1 MASKAIG
8 FLNFKF
14 GADLKGFDRAM
25 KKAQK
30 NLKKFGKNIQRTGE
44 NLTTGLTLPIVGLGA
59 ASLKLASDF
68 EQTDSKF
75 KTVFSSIQAEA
86 EQTAKVFSE
95 SFGLSDLAAKKLL
108 SDTGDLLVGFGFTE
122 QSALDLSK
130 QVNELAVDLASFTN
144 FSGGAEG
151 ASAALTKALLG
162 ERESIKSLGIA
173 ITEADLKE
181 FAAQHGLV
189 FKELD
194 RVAKAQL
201 TYQLAL
207 KQSSKAV
214 GDFERTSHT
223 FANQMRIAKAELTD
237 AAISLGEHLIPMAQK
252 AIRFFRELVDKFN
265 SLSASTKKSIV
276 NWALLIAAIG
286 PILII
291 IGKISVGISSLIPL
305 FGKLAATNPYIL
317 AIVGAIA
324 FVKILEK
331 VINRLNNQFSIQKQ
345 IEKVNAQARQN
356 ISEDLTKIKVS
367 TSLLVDENTTL
378 EHKKKLL
385 DDLKKTYPGYYDEL
399 DEATLST
406 QTLTQANDNLINSL
420 LKASQVEALKGRLT
434 DIQKEILA
442 AQQDIGTSSV
452 FGFDLDNFVSNVP
465 LPLQMLLKT
474 LSTKTGIEGIGNL
487 NKEAE
492 ALTNMLTKLIVETED
507 ANEEFKKLDHTTT
520 NLSINTKTTT
530 EKTEKYSRSLD
541 PLIENIKKYSEAYK
555 VLGADM
561 QDVDFF
567 TLKLTESQKLA
578 KAGFMMFGD
587 VLTSSLDSALNS
599 QEKFFDVFIK
609 NIKRAITSLMV
620 QLAVMTLIS
629 AIMPASLGGI
639 GKAAFSSKNILGN
652 LGKIMGF
659 ADGGLVT
666 GPTVGLIGEGIGT
679 TASNPEVIAPL
690 DKLKNFIGGGSQ
702 NVIVEGVIKGNDIFL
717 SNRNTGT
724 NRQRSV

>member
-30 NLKKFGKNIQRTGE
+30 NLKKFGKNVQRTGQ

-291 IGKISVGISSLIPL
+291 IGKISIGISSLIPL
-305 FGKLAATNPYIL
+305 FARLAATNPYLL

-367 TSLLVDENTTL
+367 TSLLEDENTSL
-378 EHKKKLL
+378 KHKKKLL

-406 QTLTQANDNLINSL
+406 QTLKQANENLINSL

-434 DIQKEILA
+434 EIQKEILES
-442 AQQDIGTSSV
+442 QQNIGTSFLED
-452 FGFDLDNFVSNVP
+452 FGLTEGFTPLD
-465 LPLQMLLKT
+465 MLLKT
-474 LSTKTGIEGIGNL
+474 LTTKTGVEGIGNL

-492 ALTNMLTKLIVETED
+492 ALTNMLTKLMVETED

-520 NLSINTKTTT
+520 NLSTNTKNTK
-530 EKTEKYSRSLD
+530 EETEKYSRSLD
-541 PLIENIKKYSEAYK
+541 PLIEKIKEYSDANR
-555 VLGADM
+555 VVGAVM

-567 TLKLTESQKLA
+567 TLKLTESQQIA
-578 KAGFMMFGD
+578 KAGWMMFGD

-609 NIKRAITSLMV
+609 NIKKAITSLMV

-629 AIMPASLGGI
+629 AIMPASLRGI

-652 LGKIMGF
+652 LGKIMNIPAM
-659 ADGGLVT
+659 ADGGVVM
-666 GPTVGLIGEGIGT
+666 GPQMALIGEAG
-679 TASNPEVIAPL
+679 PEAVIPL
-690 DKLKNFIGGGSQ
+690 DQLKNFGGSQ

>member
-30 NLKKFGKNIQRTGE
+30 NLKKFGKNVERTGK
-44 NLTTGLTLPIVGLGA
+44 NLTTGLTLPILALGA
-59 ASLKLASDF
+59 ASVKAFDQQAKAETKLLTALKGREDIQQRLIEQAKELQKTTLFGDEATIESQALLASLGLTE
-68 EQTDSKF
+68 EQILMLMPQIQNMASALGTDLKSATSLVSKSVSTTTDALARYF
-75 KTVFSSIQAEA
+75 DTGLKGVTGQQERAIVLTKSLTEKFDGQAEA
-86 EQTAKVFSE
+86 AAKV
-95 SFGLSDLAAKKLL
+95 GAGPLVQMKNQL
-108 SDTGDLLVGFGFTE
+108 GDLTE
-122 QSALDLSK
+122 
-130 QVNELAVDLASFTN
+130 E
-144 FSGGAEG
+144 
-151 ASAALTKALLG
+151 LG
-162 ERESIKSLGIA
+162 EKLMPYVSQFVDWMKKMIK
-173 ITEADLKE
+173 K
-181 FAAQHGLV
+181 FNGL
-189 FKELD
+189 
-194 RVAKAQL
+194 
-201 TYQLAL
+201 
-207 KQSSKAV
+207 
-214 GDFERTSHT
+214 TS
-223 FANQMRIAKAELTD
+223 
-237 AAISLGEHLIPMAQK
+237 AQK
-252 AIRFFRELVDKFN
+252 D
-265 SLSASTKKSIV
+265 SIV
-276 NWALLIAAIG
+276 KWGLLIAAIG

-291 IGKISVGISSLIPL
+291 IGKISIGISSLIPL
-305 FGKLAATNPYIL
+305 FARLAATNPYLL

-331 VINRLNNQFSIQKQ
+331 VINRLNDQFTIQKQ
-345 IEKVNAQARQN
+345 INKVNTQARQN
-356 ISEDLTKIKVS
+356 IADDLTKIKVS
-367 TSLLVDENTTL
+367 TSLLEDENTTL

-406 QTLTQANDNLINSL
+406 QTLKQANENLINSL

-434 DIQKEILA
+434 EIQKEILD
-442 AQQDIGTSSV
+442 AQQDIGTS
-452 FGFDLDNFVSNVP
+452 FLEDWGLTEGFTPLDL
-465 LPLQMLLKT
+465 MLKT
-474 LSTKTGIEGIGNL
+474 LSTTSGVEGIGNL

-492 ALTNMLTKLIVETED
+492 ALTNMLTKLMVETED

-520 NLSINTKTTT
+520 NLSTNTKNTKG
-530 EKTEKYSRSLD
+530 ETEKYSRSLD
-541 PLIENIKKYSEAYK
+541 PLIANIKKYSEAYK

-587 VLTSSLDSALNS
+587 VLTSSLDSALSS
-599 QEKFFDVFIK
+599 QEKFFDVFVK
-609 NIKRAITSLMV
+609 NIKRAIQSLLV

-639 GKAAFSSKNILGN
+639 GKAAFSSKNILGS

-690 DKLKNFIGGGSQ
+690 DKLKQFIGGGSQ

>member
-305 FGKLAATNPYIL
+305 FARLAATNPYIL
-317 AIVGAIA
+317 AIAGAIA

-367 TSLLVDENTTL
+367 TSLLEDENTSL
-378 EHKKKLL
+378 KHKKKLL

-406 QTLTQANDNLINSL
+406 QTLKQANENLINSL

-434 DIQKEILA
+434 EIQKEILDS
-442 AQQDIGTSSV
+442 QQNIGTSFLED
-452 FGFDLDNFVSNVP
+452 FGLTEGFTPLD
-465 LPLQMLLKT
+465 MLLKT
-474 LSTKTGIEGIGNL
+474 LTTKTGVEGIGNL

-492 ALTNMLTKLIVETED
+492 ALTNILTNLMVETED

>member
-1 MASKAIG
+1 MSSKAIG

-44 NLTTGLTLPIVGLGA
+44 NLTTGLTLPILGLGA

-68 EQTDSKF
+68 EETNAKF
-75 KTVFSSIQAEA
+75 NTVFSSIQEEA
-86 EQTAKVFSE
+86 QQTAKVFSE
-95 SFGLSDLAAKKLL
+95 SFGLSDLAAKQLL
-108 SDTGDLLVGFGFTE
+108 SNTGDLLVGFGFTE
-122 QSALDLSK
+122 QSALELSK

-291 IGKISVGISSLIPL
+291 IGKISIGISSLIPL
-305 FGKLAATNPYIL
+305 FARLAATNPYLL

-367 TSLLVDENTTL
+367 TSLLEDENTSL
-378 EHKKKLL
+378 KHKKKLL

-406 QTLTQANDNLINSL
+406 QTLKQANENLINSL

-434 DIQKEILA
+434 EIQKEILES
-442 AQQDIGTSSV
+442 QQNIGTSFLED
-452 FGFDLDNFVSNVP
+452 FGLTEGFTPLD
-465 LPLQMLLKT
+465 MLLKT
-474 LSTKTGIEGIGNL
+474 LTTKTGVEGIGNL

-492 ALTNMLTKLIVETED
+492 ALTNMLTKLMVETED

-520 NLSINTKTTT
+520 NLSTNTKNTK
-530 EKTEKYSRSLD
+530 EETEKYSRSLD
-541 PLIENIKKYSEAYK
+541 PLIEKIKEYSDANR
-555 VLGADM
+555 VVGAIM

-609 NIKRAITSLMV
+609 NIKKAITSLMV

-629 AIMPASLGGI
+629 AIMPASLRGI

-652 LGKIMGF
+652 LGKIMNIPAM
-659 ADGGLVT
+659 ADGGVVM
-666 GPTVGLIGEGIGT
+666 GPQMALIGEAG
-679 TASNPEVIAPL
+679 PEAVIPL
-690 DKLKNFIGGGSQ
+690 DQLKNFGGSQ